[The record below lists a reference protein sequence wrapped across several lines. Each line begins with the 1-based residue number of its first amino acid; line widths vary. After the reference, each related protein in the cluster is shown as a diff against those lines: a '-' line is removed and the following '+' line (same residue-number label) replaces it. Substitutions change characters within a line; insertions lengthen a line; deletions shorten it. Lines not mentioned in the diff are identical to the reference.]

1 MDLSSQR
8 IKGWLYSALMMPALI
23 LGFGLTAQSQ
33 PLPVPSPGGS
43 STNQNLACQPPGPSE
58 YLLLVITRTPDSQTQ
73 VKQLLP
79 PNTSVAIC
87 NYLNDT
93 VTRVGGFRT
102 VERASA
108 WARYITDTTGLAAFV
123 ARPAETPVSPNP
135 VSGTPGQASTPPSS
149 GGTKPGEPAQMAAN
163 SSTGYN
169 PKPLGPGYAVLVDYF
184 NQPELATKVQQLL
197 GRPIGVVSYG
207 QRPYLLAIYTTDQNA
222 AHLTLQALSD
232 RGFWVTIVDG
242 RRVVL
247 LRQSVALQ

>member
-1 MDLSSQR
+1 MV
-8 IKGWLYSALMMPALI
+8 
-23 LGFGLTAQSQ
+23 QSQ
-33 PLPVPSPGGS
+33 PLPVPSPGS
-43 STNQNLACQPPGPSE
+43 SSANQNLACQPPASGE
-58 YLLLVITRTPDSQTQ
+58 YLLLVVTRTSDSQTQ

-102 VERASA
+102 VERANA

-123 ARPAETPVSPNP
+123 ARPAETPASPNP
-135 VSGTPGQASTPPSS
+135 VSGTPGQASTLPSP
-149 GGTKPGEPAQMAAN
+149 GGTKPVEPAQTATQSSAN
-163 SSTGYN
+163 LSTGYN

-184 NQPELATKVQQLL
+184 NQPELATRVQQLL

-222 AHLTLQALSD
+222 AHITLQALSD
-232 RGFWVTIVDG
+232 RGFWATIVDS